1 MAHRIVTVEVKGSP
15 MEIFV
20 FEPKGPGP
28 HPGMSSASTSR

>member
-20 FEPKGPGP
+20 FEPRARGRIP
-28 HPGMSSASTSR
+28 A